1 MLLKNFS
8 HEPTNDLDIKT
19 LQVLEDYLD
28 TFSGIVITV
37 SHDRYFL
44 DRVVQR
50 IFAFEED
57 GKLRQYEGGYSDY
70 ALRKEM
76 EQEEAASALAG
87 AGRRE
92 SGRGGAGSIGKNSAG
107 SSKSV
112 ADGTE
117 DKKETLAEKKG
128 LVKKLKFT
136 YQEQK
141 DYETIEQNIADL
153 EDKIATLEEQ
163 MLAASRDFVKLN
175 ELTKEKEATEELLN
189 EKMDR
194 WMYLED
200 LAARI
205 ESGEVV
211 E

>member
-1 MLLKNFS
+1 MQLKNFT

-44 DRVVQR
+44 DRVAQR
-50 IFAFEED
+50 IFAFEEE

-76 EQEEAASALAG
+76 EQEEAAGVLSG
-87 AGRRE
+87 AN
-92 SGRGGAGSIGKNSAG
+92 GRGSAG
-107 SSKSV
+107 SV
-112 ADGTE
+112 AGTAKGASDATS

-128 LVKKLKFT
+128 RVKKLKFT

-141 DYETIEQNIADL
+141 DYETIEQVIAGL
-153 EDKIATLEEQ
+153 EEKIASLEEQ

-175 ELTKEKEATEELLN
+175 ELTKEKETTEDLLN
-189 EKMDR
+189 EQMDR

-205 ESGEVV
+205 ENGEVV